1 LEGISIYPVRL
12 VSGNNTSLWYGR
24 VEIYYVGR
32 WGAVCD
38 TGWGYEEANVVCRQL
53 GFSGTDSA
61 ALCELFITSYN
72 DFFNGLVADSVFGS
86 SNGTIWIDKVN
97 CHGNENGLS
106 QCRYD
111 GWGIP
116 IGLGFG
122 YCQHTEEASVV
133 CSKSKSA
140 CKIHYCILGKQ

>member
-1 LEGISIYPVRL
+1 MVF
-12 VSGNNTSLWYGR
+12 
-24 VEIYYVGR
+24 
-32 WGAVCD
+32 
-38 TGWGYEEANVVCRQL
+38 
-53 GFSGTDSA
+53 FS
-61 ALCELFITSYN
+61 
-72 DFFNGLVADSVFGS
+72 GLVADSTFGS

-97 CHGNENGLS
+97 CHGNESGLS

-116 IGLGFG
+116 IALGFG

-140 CKIHYCILGKQ
+140 LYVLQLIIVHYHLLVLHEILAQVVKRKYVQNSSQKAL

>member
-1 LEGISIYPVRL
+1 MRL

-24 VEIYYVGR
+24 VEIYYVGS

-61 ALCELFITSYN
+61 ALSEFTSYYGV
-72 DFFNGLVADSVFGS
+72 FSGLVADSVFGS
-86 SNGTIWIDKVN
+86 SNGTIWIDKVKCN
-97 CHGNENGLS
+97 GDENGLS
-106 QCRYD
+106 QCRYN
-111 GWGIP
+111 GWSIP

-133 CSKSKSA
+133 CSKSKFA
-140 CKIHYCILGKQ
+140 NKIQHYLLSC